1 MAESRTVSIKGRI
14 AGLNALQRGLLNK
27 VAISQKVRAKTQTV
41 AKKFLRILKQNHF
54 SGPTSDTVLGARTGK
69 LKKALG
75 FQVAVA
81 AGRFQ
86 GIPTI
91 RYGSFAGAG
100 KTKLNRILAKHKKGG
115 FIFPSKKQLLAVP
128 VGPRVLTAGG
138 RQRFGGPRSSSPAPY
153 NLGPY
158 TGTLKR
164 IPIRS
169 GGDVVARLV
178 DYEELRRNNW
188 DQVGV
193 QSQYLLMRKVRVPK
207 RDPLGAFRKEQAD
220 NIKQAMTE
228 VFMQVLNG
236 KR

>member
-86 GIPTI
+86 GLPTI
-91 RYGSFAGAG
+91 RYGISPVQE
-100 KTKLNRILAKHKKGG
+100 KPNSIG
-115 FIFPSKKQLLAVP
+115 FWPNI
-128 VGPRVLTAGG
+128 
-138 RQRFGGPRSSSPAPY
+138 
-153 NLGPY
+153 
-158 TGTLKR
+158 KR
-164 IPIRS
+164 A
-169 GGDVVARLV
+169 DLFFRL
-178 DYEELRRNNW
+178 RN
-188 DQVGV
+188 
-193 QSQYLLMRKVRVPK
+193 SYLPYLLG
-207 RDPLGAFRKEQAD
+207 LEY
-220 NIKQAMTE
+220 
-228 VFMQVLNG
+228 
-236 KR
+236 